1 MSGILREPSSA
12 NLTKGIRASTI
23 AAEFGLELDG
33 ADCVVRGVATLDQA
47 DSESLSFF
55 ANSKYRGALERSH
68 AGVVIMR
75 PEARSLSRAS
85 ALFASDPYVAFA
97 KIAAWLHPEPKPLA
111 GIHATAS
118 VAPGAEIAGS
128 AHIGAFCVIA
138 SSAVIAEGAVLGPH
152 CIVGPDCVIGAGS
165 HLVARVTLVKR
176 VRLAER
182 VLIHPGAVLGAD
194 GFGLAKDAGRWLKV
208 PQLGGVVIG
217 ADVEIGANSTIDCGA
232 LGDTVLME
240 DVRIDN
246 LVQIA
251 HNVRVGAHSAMAGC
265 VGVAG
270 SANIGANV
278 LVAGASGIAGHLNIA
293 DGTTVLAMSMVTSD
307 IQTPGAYGSGVPLME
322 QRDWQRNMARLRN
335 LDKLVQRV
343 VQLEKQL
350 NSMAAVAPDAEK
362 RSPEE

>member
-1 MSGILREPSSA
+1 
-12 NLTKGIRASTI
+12 
-23 AAEFGLELDG
+23 
-33 ADCVVRGVATLDQA
+33 
-47 DSESLSFF
+47 
-55 ANSKYRGALERSH
+55 
-68 AGVVIMR
+68 
-75 PEARSLSRAS
+75 
-85 ALFASDPYVAFA
+85 
-97 KIAAWLHPEPKPLA
+97 
-111 GIHATAS
+111 
-118 VAPGAEIAGS
+118 
-128 AHIGAFCVIA
+128 
-138 SSAVIAEGAVLGPH
+138 
-152 CIVGPDCVIGAGS
+152 
-165 HLVARVTLVKR
+165 
-176 VRLAER
+176 
-182 VLIHPGAVLGAD
+182 VLGAD